1 MLETGAYDPEWPD
14 VHMQPEQTLQAH
26 LDLKGHHLLP
36 IHNGTFDLALHAWDD
51 PLERIVGLAH
61 ENNLAIST
69 PQMGQILNLNEPNV
83 ENYWWRS

>member
-1 MLETGAYDPEWPD
+1 MP
-14 VHMQPEQTLQAH
+14 V
-26 LDLKGHHLLP
+26 
-36 IHNGTFDLALHAWDD
+36 HNGTFDLALHAWDD
-51 PLERIVGLAH
+51 PFERIVGLAH

>member
-1 MLETGAYDPEWPD
+1 
-14 VHMQPEQTLQAH
+14 
-26 LDLKGHHLLP
+26 
-36 IHNGTFDLALHAWDD
+36 
-51 PLERIVGLAH
+51 